1 MRNQEETVWGFRVP
15 WVTDCA
21 LGDLDQVS
29 SLPRRLPF
37 VPLDTPPSKEAITS
51 VTAFPSCACFE
62 RSDPG
67 DTYGISPLPHV
78 LSEPE
83 SGAASSVG
91 SKFARARGI
100 QGRGDP

>member
-1 MRNQEETVWGFRVP
+1 MP

-78 LSEPE
+78 YPSPRAAPRVQWVRSSRELAAFRVEGIPE
-83 SGAASSVG
+83 W
-91 SKFARARGI
+91 KK
-100 QGRGDP
+100 